1 MGRHRNVAHVECS
14 HLPSFMKLPL
24 LFGAVALLTC
34 GPLSAQLGI
43 ETPAVE
49 VALETAPAPT
59 EAEPPAPPAPPASQ
73 AAPEQPVTAASVVA
87 PEQPVTAKPI
97 LAPEL
102 PLTAAPMV
110 APEQPVTAAPVTVL
124 EHIAPVPPVK
134 MAPVAEVPVTTEVP
148 EGTEAARPREGRP
161 PRAMAPVDAA
171 PPTDTPVSSAPM
183 PVVTAPEGV
192 VTPGEAPP
200 IEAERPVQAAP
211 STETVQILAEPEKR
225 DRTADVQAAET
236 IKDDKDASRLIYSI
250 LGGAAAGAIAAKVVT
265 GSDRNQGGQDPRYQ
279 TRGVPG
285 HDYPVPA
292 RLSEAESG
300 RSRREREAS
309 VGYMTEQFG
318 GQGHSGG
325 YAPQA
330 GRPPQQGVPGQGPG
344 YGGRPPQQ
352 GYPDQPAQYREAP
365 QRSAP
370 TYYEGNRRVVR
381 YSSRSEIPPI
391 LIANSH
397 LNRVEVTSSYEANNY
412 RAIGEAPRWA
422 NGGERP
428 DAYYQSQDAYAV
440 SYQVDPN
447 SAVSR
452 DDILFRQG
460 STAFGD
466 AYSYDIVID
475 MAEAMNQP
483 QLLNQGFIIEGH
495 ASAEGSFS
503 SNLHL
508 SQLRAE
514 RIAQELVRYGVAPER
529 LLPVGY
535 GESEAAY
542 PGDAPEQYRRLDR
555 RVMIFRME

>member
-1 MGRHRNVAHVECS
+1 
-14 HLPSFMKLPL
+14 MKLPL
-24 LFGAVALLTC
+24 VFGALALLTC
-34 GPLSAQLGI
+34 VPVSAQPGTD
-43 ETPAVE
+43 TPAVQAPVE
-49 VALETAPAPT
+49 AAPAPT
-59 EAEPPAPPAPPASQ
+59 ETESAVPAASQ
-73 AAPEQPVTAASVVA
+73 AAPEQPLTAAPVDA

-97 LAPEL
+97 VTPDQPLAAP
-102 PLTAAPMV
+102 PMV
-110 APEQPVTAAPVTVL
+110 APEQAVTAAPAAAPEQSL
-124 EHIAPVPPVK
+124 PVPPVN
-134 MAPVAEVPVTTEVP
+134 MAPVAVEVPVTTEVP
-148 EGTEAARPREGRP
+148 VATEAARPWEGRP
-161 PRAMAPVDAA
+161 PRTMPPVGEA
-171 PPTDTPVSSAPM
+171 PPTEAPVSNAPM
-183 PVVTAPEGV
+183 PVVTTPEGV
-192 VTPGEAPP
+192 VTPTEAP
-200 IEAERPVQAAP
+200 IIVAERPVQAAP
-211 STETVQILAEPEKR
+211 STETAQILAEPEKR
-225 DRTADVQAAET
+225 DRTADVQAAQT

-265 GSDRNQGGQDPRYQ
+265 SGDRNRQEQDPRYQ

-285 HDYPVPA
+285 HDYPVPE
-292 RLSEAESG
+292 RISEAESG
-300 RSRREREAS
+300 RSRRDREAS
-309 VGYMTEQFG
+309 VGYMTQQFG
-318 GQGHSGG
+318 GQGHPGA
-325 YAPQA
+325 YAPQS
-330 GRPPQQGVPGQGPG
+330 GRPPQQSVPGQGPG
-344 YGGRPPQQ
+344 YGGRPPQP

-370 TYYEGNRRVVR
+370 RYYEGNRRVVR
-381 YSSRSEIPPI
+381 YASRSEIPPI

-412 RAIGEAPRWA
+412 RTIGEAPRWA
-422 NGGERP
+422 SGGERP
-428 DAYYQSQDAYAV
+428 DAYYQNQDAYAV

-483 QLLNQGFIIEGH
+483 HLLNQGFIIEGH
-495 ASAEGSFS
+495 ASAEGSYS

-508 SQLRAE
+508 SQHRAE

-542 PGDAPEQYRRLDR
+542 PADAPEQYRRLDR

>member
-1 MGRHRNVAHVECS
+1 
-14 HLPSFMKLPL
+14 MKLPL
-24 LFGAVALLTC
+24 LLGAIALLTC

-43 ETPAVE
+43 DTPAVE
-49 VALETAPAPT
+49 VPVEAATAPT
-59 EAEPPAPPAPPASQ
+59 ETEPPATQ
-73 AAPEQPVTAASVVA
+73 AAPEQPVTATPVVA
-87 PEQPVTAKPI
+87 PEQP
-97 LAPEL
+97 
-102 PLTAAPMV
+102 LTAAPMA
-110 APEQPVTAAPVTVL
+110 APEQPVTAAPVTVP
-124 EHIAPVPPVK
+124 EQTAPVLPLN
-134 MAPVAEVPVTTEVP
+134 MAPVAAEVPVTTEAPVAA
-148 EGTEAARPREGRP
+148 ETARPREGRP
-161 PRAMAPVDAA
+161 PRAMPPVDGA
-171 PPTDTPVSSAPM
+171 PPTDAPVSGAPM
-183 PVVTAPEGV
+183 PIVTAPEGV
-192 VTPGEAPP
+192 VTPAEAPP

-211 STETVQILAEPEKR
+211 SSETVQILAEPEKR

-265 GSDRNQGGQDPRYQ
+265 SGDRNQPSQDPRYQ

-309 VGYMTEQFG
+309 VGYMTQQFG
-318 GQGHSGG
+318 GQGHPGA
-325 YAPQA
+325 YEPQT

-370 TYYEGNRRVVR
+370 IYYEGNRRVVR

-391 LIANSH
+391 LIANSQ
-397 LNRVEVTSSYEANNY
+397 LNRVEIAPSYEANNY
-412 RAIGEAPRWA
+412 RPIGEAPRWA

-428 DAYYQSQDAYAV
+428 DAYYQNQDAYAV

-475 MAEAMNQP
+475 MAEAMNQL

-495 ASAEGSFS
+495 ASAEGSYS